1 MVVTATDGYIISI
14 LGPFFANGR
23 NNDASILKYMVKSN
37 EENLLQWF
45 KKDDILIL
53 DRGFRDSIE
62 FLNDIGFCTKFPAFL
77 GPKEKQFSA
86 KEGNETRLVTKI
98 RWAVESVN
106 ARLKT

>member
-45 KKDDILIL
+45 KKDDIRIV
-53 DRGFRDSIE
+53 DRGFRDSI
-62 FLNDIGFCTKFPAFL
+62 IPCISWP
-77 GPKEKQFSA
+77 
-86 KEGNETRLVTKI
+86 
-98 RWAVESVN
+98 
-106 ARLKT
+106 